1 MNVSLGRF
9 TAFGRRVSW
18 LLLAKAMVFLVVLVY
33 ATNLS
38 VTNTNYQAELG
49 SLFKVA
55 NGLVAIDKG
64 FSVAASGA
72 VAVGNV
78 CPSIP
83 VLFALP
89 PGSAN
94 TTIIAG
100 HFVYAVQINDTSAPI
115 NNTYNVTLVLASGTY
130 GPLCIR
136 TALTAGNQVIV
147 CRFDVGTALPAS
159 PYSFKVT
166 VQ

>member
-55 NGLVAIDKG
+55 NGLVVIDKG
-64 FSVAASGA
+64 FSVAVSGA
-72 VAVGNV
+72 VAVGNF
-78 CPSIP
+78 CPTVP
-83 VLFALP
+83 VLFAAT

-94 TTIIAG
+94 TTIVAG
-100 HFVYAVQINDTSAPI
+100 HFLYAVQINDTSAPI

-136 TALTAGNQVIV
+136 TALAAGNQIIV
-147 CRFDVGTALPAS
+147 CRFDVGAVLPVS